1 MRGDASGQR
10 VRLHASW
17 ALQTVAPTVA
27 VRNRQCE
34 AVSKSRALGDQRS
47 SRPLPIT
54 SDVAAASLPRGM
66 APRLSYGAR
75 PSLDPVTT
83 RSPCSASSWL
93 DINQRRFAQGARN
106 PEDCRDPHD
115 GAIAIDKGFLYGLPD
130 PDLLRF
136 YRPKLRTPPLD
147 LFAHRRRQP
156 QPIQPPLKAL

>member
-93 DINQRRFAQGARN
+93 DINQRRCAQGARN
-106 PEDCRDPHD
+106 PEDRRDPHD
-115 GAIAIDKGFLYGLPD
+115 GTIAVDKRFPYSLPG
-130 PDLLRF
+130 PDITRF
-136 YRPKLRTPPLD
+136 YRRKLGTLPID
-147 LFAHRRRQP
+147 LFANRRWQP
-156 QPIQPPLKAL
+156 QRIQPAI